1 MTDTVNYFETLF
13 AKETVMRSWETVVTH
28 MRSDTMRQT
37 TERYRLLCRQHDE
50 ATARGDDEAARRIK
64 SGMADVK
71 RNCPGIVCQAVVE
84 GGRNHSCIR
93 AYTGT
98 FMADFDHVA
107 PEQLAAALQK
117 VRDDSHTLLLYTTL
131 SGRGFRVIARV
142 EGDISESTYR
152 MGWLTVN
159 EYYSRLTGLE
169 YDRLCS
175 DPTRLCGLAWDP
187 SLVYRPLAKRL
198 RIDPRAGRKPER
210 RRAGRPPK
218 AQGLGAKVRASV
230 DADGATYTPGSHND
244 YVSRCI
250 YLMNRYGVGADD
262 CTEWAQQEFAD
273 YDSSHPKAIET
284 MVKSIYRTHSNEHAT
299 LHIPEGGRGRQKLR
313 QMEDYIRAHYQ
324 IRRNMLSWKIE
335 VTPLDCRGKPAEGEP
350 ATVDDHFV
358 NSLWREM
365 LHAGVEADVAAI
377 HTILES
383 DFVTDYHPFLFWIE
397 SLPPWDGK
405 TDYIRRF
412 FSMVHCEGTDTER
425 FFFYTRIWF
434 LAMVASVMKAEVVNH
449 QILTFI
455 GPQGTYKSSFMLHIV
470 PSQLRRYHVCK
481 SNSFQLSKDDNILLA
496 SSMLVQLEEI
506 DRMSDKEV
514 NQLKAYT
521 TMPHVNERPPYARHA
536 VFMPRVA
543 SLCATGNNPNF
554 LTDLTGNRRWLP
566 FRIVRID
573 NPWTADIPYEGMY
586 AQAVALIKAG
596 ERFTLTD
603 EEIKQL
609 NEHNRDYQ
617 APDPAMEMI
626 VTYFRKPRSESETL
640 YMTATKIAARFAPLV
655 KISSVRI
662 GQALGELGF
671 EQVRTNKGRFWKV
684 AERPVK
690 DIDHNLPDDEETASA
705 DLPF

>member
-1 MTDTVNYFETLF
+1 MDKVNYFETLF
-13 AKETVMRSWETVVTH
+13 AKESVMLSWETVVTT
-28 MRSDTMRQT
+28 MRSENMRQT

-50 ATARGDDEAARRIK
+50 ATARGDDVAAKRIK
-64 SGMADVK
+64 SDMAAVK
-71 RNCPGIVCQAVVE
+71 RSSPGIVCQTVVE
-84 GGRNHSCIR
+84 GGRNHSSIR

-98 FMADFDHVA
+98 FMVDFDHV
-107 PEQLAAALQK
+107 PPDQLAPALQK
-117 VRDDSHTLLLYTTL
+117 VKDDCHTLLLYTTL

-142 EGDISESTYR
+142 EGGIGEATYR

-159 EYYSRLTGLE
+159 EYYSRLTGLD

-187 SLVYRPLAKRL
+187 DLVYRPLAKRL
-198 RIDPRAGRKPER
+198 RPDPQAGRKPDP
-210 RRAGRPPK
+210 RRAGRPPRARK
-218 AQGLGAKVRASV
+218 LGARVRETV
-230 DADGATYTPGSHND
+230 EADGAPHTPGQHND

-273 YDSSHPKAIET
+273 YDSSHPKAIAT
-284 MVKSIYRTHSNEHAT
+284 MVKSIYRTHSAEHAT
-299 LHIPEGGRGRQKLR
+299 LHMPEGERGRQKLKR
-313 QMEDYIRAHYQ
+313 MEDYIRGHYL
-324 IRRNMLSWKIE
+324 IRRNMLSWKLE
-335 VTPLDCRGKPAEGEP
+335 VAALNERGQPAGGEP
-350 ATVDDHFV
+350 LTVDDHFV

-365 LHAGVEADVAAI
+365 QHVGVEADLLTI

-383 DFVTDYHPFLFWIE
+383 DFVTDYHPFLTWID
-397 SLPPWDGK
+397 SLPPWDGT
-405 TDYIRRF
+405 TDYIRQF
-412 FSMVHCEGTDTER
+412 FSMVHYEGTDPDR
-425 FFFYTRIWF
+425 FFFYTRTWF
-434 LAMVASVMKAEVVNH
+434 LAMVASVMKPEVVNH

-470 PSQLRRYHVCK
+470 PAHLRLYHRCK
-481 SNSFQLSKDDNILLA
+481 NNSFQLTKDDYLVLA
-496 SSMLVQLEEI
+496 NNMLVQLEEI

-521 TMPHVNERPPYARHA
+521 TMPHVNERPPYARHT

-586 AQAVALIKAG
+586 AQAVELIRRG
-596 ERFTLTD
+596 ERFTLND
-603 EEIKQL
+603 EEIRQL

-617 APDPAMEMI
+617 APDPAMELI
-626 VTYFRKPRSESETL
+626 VTYFRKPRTEAETL
-640 YMTATKIAARFAPLV
+640 YMTATKIAAKFAPLV

-662 GQALGELGF
+662 GMALGELGF
-671 EQVRTNKGRFWKV
+671 EQVRTKKGRFWKV
-684 AERPVK
+684 AERIVA
-690 DIDHNLPDDEETASA
+690 DIDHRLPDDEETATD